1 MYAVHPYLNS
11 SKIDLLFITDILMCL
26 PGYGY
31 FHFSPS
37 LKITFALQVVKL
49 SSLKCMCTWIK
60 ISKISLK
67 VKNRMVQKMF
77 WKGGI
82 VSTTWGI
89 ATEHFCKFA
98 LFNQSSKTVLSNHL
112 YVTLLIFMS
121 GFFIGFIYLV
131 FYCFCTIGL
140 NFRII
145 VELYI
150 IISMFFY
157 LFDM

>member
-1 MYAVHPYLNS
+1 MFAWLWLISFLTFPKNYFCFTSSETLFPQMRVH
-11 SKIDLLFITDILMCL
+11 
-26 PGYGY
+26 
-31 FHFSPS
+31 
-37 LKITFALQVVKL
+37 LK
-49 SSLKCMCTWIK
+49 K